1 MKQVLF
7 DGCFVCGPDNRC
19 GLNATFRT
27 LENGEVEGIFTP
39 KDVHCGYDGIVH
51 GGVVMGFLDETLGR
65 LSFAKDRLFLTHT
78 LEVSF
83 RQAAAPDVPLR
94 AVAHL
99 KEWKKRQFITEGTVF
114 DSDGEIIA
122 TAKGRFLVMSEKM
135 ERDLLPEDRRI
146 AGKSPMEKP

>member
-1 MKQVLF
+1 MEQVSF

-39 KDVHCGYDGIVH
+39 KDVHCGYGGIVH
-51 GGVVMGFLDETLGR
+51 GGVIMGFLDETLGR
-65 LSFAKDRLFLTHT
+65 LSFQKDRLFLTHT

-83 RQAAAPDVPLR
+83 RRAASPDVPLK
-94 AVAHL
+94 AVARL
-99 KEWKKRQFITEGTVF
+99 KEWKKRQFITEGTIF
-114 DSDGEIIA
+114 DPDGEVIA

-135 ERDLLPEDRRI
+135 EKDLLPEARRL
-146 AGKSPMEKP
+146 KEEL